1 MTALDEIAQQISEER
16 SITLVD
22 SATTHPGA
30 GAAAPLAAWLAQ
42 RADELRAADD
52 AQVLD
57 DICRRDASAAP
68 TTAEVD
74 ATAATT
80 AEALRAEIVGEAP
93 TEGQAPRHA
102 VHTAQPRGRPPM
114 PTVPRPRS
122 TSSPRPPHPSYA
134 SPSWPSRTPQT
145 QRQRR
150 AAHGVPPAAP
160 QRALRGHRGDGRAAP
175 PARGH
180 VQRGHTHGRHHDGAA
195 PPPSR
200 RDTRRRPA
208 RHHTHG
214 ARHGRRRLV
223 DARAARR
230 GLHRPTGIARY
241 RAGAAAIAKV
251 DSYMQPTGDTP
262 HSLRWGVR
270 AEAAAHDSA
279 ADAETAETGLEQRLQ
294 ATAAEAKKLQAVLEA
309 TRPSGDGDG
318 DGYAEFACALSPYA
332 DTEPGDTL
340 PPEMLTY
347 KSPAPPADVALPHF
361 RHTAVIFPTQPLPDS
376 ERLPPNRG

>member
-1 MTALDEIAQQISEER
+1 MQRGKAGLHLIWHVPQASRACLGRALNARRRTHPAEEGRAPHADTLPAALGLTFPLPDDVVPLFGSPDEAGVMAALDEIAQQISEGR

-102 VHTAQPRGRPPM
+102 VHTAQPRGLPTRRPSPAHGRRHRRARPIRATRRPPG
-114 PTVPRPRS
+114 RHA
-122 TSSPRPPHPSYA
+122 PPQP
-134 SPSWPSRTPQT
+134 

-160 QRALRGHRGDGRAAP
+160 QRALRGHRSDGRAAP
-175 PARGH
+175 PARSH
-180 VQRGHTHGRHHDGAA
+180 VQRGGRLALPRLPQGGLLPRGRRSDAPRAGAEPPRGRREPPRRHAHSRHHDA
-195 PPPSR
+195 P
-200 RDTRRRPA
+200 TKPA
-208 RHHTHG
+208 
-214 ARHGRRRLV
+214 
-223 DARAARR
+223 
-230 GLHRPTGIARY
+230 
-241 RAGAAAIAKV
+241 
-251 DSYMQPTGDTP
+251 
-262 HSLRWGVR
+262 
-270 AEAAAHDSA
+270 
-279 ADAETAETGLEQRLQ
+279 
-294 ATAAEAKKLQAVLEA
+294 
-309 TRPSGDGDG
+309 
-318 DGYAEFACALSPYA
+318 
-332 DTEPGDTL
+332 
-340 PPEMLTY
+340 
-347 KSPAPPADVALPHF
+347 
-361 RHTAVIFPTQPLPDS
+361 
-376 ERLPPNRG
+376 